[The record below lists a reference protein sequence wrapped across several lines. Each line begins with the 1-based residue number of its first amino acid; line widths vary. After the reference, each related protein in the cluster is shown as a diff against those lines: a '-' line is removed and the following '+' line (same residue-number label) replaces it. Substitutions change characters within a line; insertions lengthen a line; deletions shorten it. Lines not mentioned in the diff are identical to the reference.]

1 MKQLYLKTIISKKML
16 AAIMV
21 AMTLGYQCAGDS
33 TDKEHTESAVPAELK
48 DSIEEVESHNEAL
61 KHLESIID
69 TAQGH

>member
-1 MKQLYLKTIISKKML
+1 MKNKMKSMINKKILAVLML
-16 AAIMV
+16 
-21 AMTLGYQCAGDS
+21 AMTLGYQCTDS
-33 TDKEHTESAVPAELK
+33 KDKEHTESAVPAELK